1 MTSERTLIASDWHL
15 SRYSSAETST
25 LALAFLERAR
35 DSGDD
40 VILNGDIFEGLFEPV
55 ALSEAAHPHV
65 ASLMG
70 AMSRTG
76 QLRRTEGNH
85 DPGAGAAAI
94 VLGHERLGP
103 ILVMHGHVA
112 DPLRMSPVGRL
123 GDFISR
129 RFGWIPAVRLAARLA
144 EQSASLT
151 AHRLEQV
158 FSRRCRDLV
167 ARRLSG
173 GVGGIGIFG
182 HIHRQYLVAGDRYAN
197 AGHLADQRLEFIAI
211 SRDGADAKHLDISEL

>member
-1 MTSERTLIASDWHL
+1 MMSERTLVASDWHL

-35 DSGDD
+35 DSGDE
-40 VILNGDIFEGLFEPV
+40 VILNGDVFEGLFEPV
-55 ALSEAAHPHV
+55 TLSEAAHPHV

-70 AMSRTG
+70 AMTRTG

-94 VLGHERLGP
+94 VLDHERLGP

-129 RFGWIPAVRLAARLA
+129 RLGWIPAVRLAARLA

-151 AHRLEQV
+151 AHRVERV

-167 ARRLSG
+167 ARRMS
-173 GVGGIGIFG
+173 VMGIFG

-197 AGHLADQRLEFIAI
+197 AGHLTDRRLEFIAI
-211 SRDGADAKHLDISEL
+211 TRDGADAERLDISEL

>member
-1 MTSERTLIASDWHL
+1 MSAERTLIASDWHL
-15 SRYSSAETST
+15 SRYSSTATST

-35 DSGDD
+35 DAGDQ

-55 ALSEAAHPHV
+55 ALSEDAHPHIV
-65 ASLMG
+65 SLMS

-85 DPGAGAAAI
+85 DPGAGAPTI
-94 VLGHERLGP
+94 VLDHETLGP
-103 ILVMHGHVA
+103 VLVMHGHVA
-112 DPLRMSPVGRL
+112 DQLRTSPIGRL

-151 AHRLEQV
+151 AHRIERI
-158 FSRRCRDLV
+158 FSQRCRDIV
-167 ARRLSG
+167 RRSAG
-173 GVGGIGIFG
+173 AFGVFG
-182 HIHRQYLVAGDRYAN
+182 HIHRQYLVAGDQYAN
-197 AGHLADQRLEFIAI
+197 AGHLTDQRLEFIAI
-211 SRDGADAKHLDISEL
+211 GRRGAEASRLEMSEL

>member
-1 MTSERTLIASDWHL
+1 MTSERTLVASDWHL

-25 LALAFLERAR
+25 LALAFLERVR
-35 DSGDD
+35 DSGDE

-65 ASLMG
+65 ASLIG
-70 AMSRTG
+70 AMVRTG

-94 VLGHERLGP
+94 VVGHEGLGP

-112 DPLRMSPVGRL
+112 DPLRTSPIGRV

-151 AHRLEQV
+151 AHRVERV

-173 GVGGIGIFG
+173 GGIGIFG
-182 HIHRQYLVAGDRYAN
+182 HIHRQYLMEGDRYAN
-197 AGHLADQRLEFIAI
+197 AGHLTDQRLEFIAI
-211 SRDGADAKHLDISEL
+211 GRDGAAADRLDISEL

>member
-1 MTSERTLIASDWHL
+1 M
-15 SRYSSAETST
+15 
-25 LALAFLERAR
+25 
-35 DSGDD
+35 
-40 VILNGDIFEGLFEPV
+40 
-55 ALSEAAHPHV
+55 EA
-65 ASLMG
+65 M
-70 AMSRTG
+70 RRRG

-85 DPGAGAAAI
+85 DPGAGEAAI
-94 VLGHERLGP
+94 VLGHECLGP

-112 DPLRMSPVGRL
+112 DPLRASPVGRL

-151 AHRLEQV
+151 AHRVERV

-173 GVGGIGIFG
+173 MGIFG

-197 AGHLADQRLEFIAI
+197 AGHLTDQRLEFIAI
-211 SRDGADAKHLDISEL
+211 GRDGADAERLVISEL

>member
-1 MTSERTLIASDWHL
+1 MMSERTLVASDWHL
-15 SRYSSAETST
+15 SRYSSAEMST

-55 ALSEAAHPHV
+55 ALSQAAHPHV
-65 ASLMG
+65 VSLME
-70 AMSRTG
+70 AMTRTG

-85 DPGAGAAAI
+85 DPGAGSSAI
-94 VLGHERLGP
+94 VLGHEGLGP

-112 DPLRMSPVGRL
+112 DPLRMSRVGRL

-129 RFGWIPAVRLAARLA
+129 RLGWIPAVRLAARLA

-151 AHRLEQV
+151 AHRVERV

-167 ARRLSG
+167 ARRPTRM
-173 GVGGIGIFG
+173 GIFG

-197 AGHLADQRLEFIAI
+197 AGHLTDQRLEFIAI
-211 SRDGADAKHLDISEL
+211 SRDGVDAERLDIGEL

>member
-1 MTSERTLIASDWHL
+1 MTSERTLVASDWHL

-40 VILNGDIFEGLFEPV
+40 VILNCDIFEGLFEPV

-65 ASLMG
+65 ASLME
-70 AMSRTG
+70 AMRRRG

-85 DPGAGAAAI
+85 DPGAGEAAL
-94 VLGHERLGP
+94 VLGHESLGP

-112 DPLRMSPVGRL
+112 DPLRTSPIGRL

-129 RFGWIPAVRLAARLA
+129 HFGWIPAVRLAARLA

-151 AHRLEQV
+151 AHRVEQV

-173 GVGGIGIFG
+173 MGIFG

-197 AGHLADQRLEFIAI
+197 AGHLTDQRLEFIAI
-211 SRDGADAKHLDISEL
+211 SRDGADAERLDISEL

>member
-1 MTSERTLIASDWHL
+1 MTSERTLVASDWHL
-15 SRYSSAETST
+15 SRYSSPETST
-25 LALAFLERAR
+25 LALAFLERVR

-65 ASLMG
+65 ASLMEG
-70 AMSRTG
+70 MRRKG

-85 DPGAGAAAI
+85 DPGAGEAAI
-94 VLGHERLGP
+94 VLGHEILGP

-112 DPLRMSPVGRL
+112 DPLRTSPVGRL

-151 AHRLEQV
+151 AHRVERM

-167 ARRLSG
+167 VRRLSG
-173 GVGGIGIFG
+173 MGIFG

-197 AGHLADQRLEFIAI
+197 AGHLTDQRLEFIAI
-211 SRDGADAKHLDISEL
+211 SRGGANAERLDISEL

>member
-1 MTSERTLIASDWHL
+1 MLGEQTLIASDWHL
-15 SRYSSAETST
+15 SRYSSTATST

-40 VILNGDIFEGLFEPV
+40 VILNGDIFEGLFEPI
-55 ALSEAAHPHV
+55 ALSEEAHPHIV
-65 ASLMG
+65 SIIG

-85 DPGAGAAAI
+85 DPGAGEAAI
-94 VLGHERLGP
+94 VLGHETLGP

-112 DPLRMSPVGRL
+112 DPLRTSPVGKL

-151 AHRLEQV
+151 SHRIEKI
-158 FSRRCRDLV
+158 FSDRCRAIV
-167 ARRLSG
+167 TRRLG
-173 GVGGIGIFG
+173 GVGVFG
-182 HIHRQYLVAGDRYAN
+182 HIHRQYLVAGDQYAN
-197 AGHLADQRLEFIAI
+197 AGHLTDQRLEYIAI
-211 SRDGADAKHLDISEL
+211 DRKGAEAARLEMSEL

>member
-1 MTSERTLIASDWHL
+1 MTFERTLVASDWHL

-35 DSGDD
+35 DSGDE

-65 ASLMG
+65 VSLIG
-70 AMSRTG
+70 AMRRAG

-85 DPGAGAAAI
+85 DPGAGDASI
-94 VLGHERLGP
+94 VVGHGRLGP

-112 DPLRMSPVGRL
+112 DPLRMSRVGRL

-144 EQSASLT
+144 EQGASLT
-151 AHRLEQV
+151 AHRVEQV

-173 GVGGIGIFG
+173 AGLGIFG

-197 AGHLADQRLEFIAI
+197 AGHLTDQRLEFIAI
-211 SRDGADAKHLDISEL
+211 SRDGTEAGRLDISEL

>member
-1 MTSERTLIASDWHL
+1 MTVDRTLIASDWHL
-15 SRYSSAETST
+15 SRYSSPETST

-70 AMSRTG
+70 AMIRRG

-94 VLGHERLGP
+94 VLGHQQLGP

-112 DPLRMSPVGRL
+112 DPLRMSAVGRL

-151 AHRLEQV
+151 AHRVERV

-173 GVGGIGIFG
+173 EGIGIFG
-182 HIHRQYLVAGDRYAN
+182 HIHRQYLTAGDRYAN
-197 AGHLADQRLEFIAI
+197 AGHLTDQRLEFISI
-211 SRDGADAKHLDISEL
+211 SRDGADAERLDISEL